1 MHVTKN
7 RWQPQPGVYPFA
19 PWKLFV
25 CFFFRVYVEVKDQ
38 LLKHWTVFNQKHII
52 PKRLTSPYL
61 FRTTLGF
68 FFILPKYGIREFKAK
83 NFELATPI
91 LVCLRPK
98 EGLYAS
104 GLTKEHSIHA
114 FSNFSNLILYLNIWC
129 WHSWQCQEGL
139 LPQTRKPLQ

>member
-1 MHVTKN
+1 MHVTKISGSHS
-7 RWQPQPGVYPFA
+7 PGYTRLHLESC
-19 PWKLFV
+19 LFV
-25 CFFFRVYVEVKDQ
+25 CFFPVYVEVKDQ
-38 LLKHWTVFNQKHII
+38 LLKYWTVFNQKHII

-129 WHSWQCQEGL
+129 
-139 LPQTRKPLQ
+139 